1 MDYNLSEQDTNKL
14 IHKQSLK
21 SAKKLT
27 LRDTLKAKTPM
38 RISTYILADISGSM
52 YGEKMDSLRKALH
65 DVWRPGIHGIAF
77 ESEIYDFD
85 EKDIDL
91 IQTGGSTNMLDALLA
106 GWDDSASHII
116 LLTDGHPDQSESE
129 ILNHVRSHTDTPID
143 TIGIGS
149 GRSAYNADFLKMISE
164 LTGGRFNSVDQPL
177 LLSEVMQDL
186 LRISE
191 VAQSTSGAIAL

>member
-1 MDYNLSEQDTNKL
+1 MSYDLEEKDTSKL
-14 IHKQSLK
+14 IHKQSLQG
-21 SAKKLT
+21 AKKLT

-38 RISTYILADISGSM
+38 RTSTYILADISGSM
-52 YGEKMDSLRKALH
+52 DGEKMDSLRKALH

-77 ESEIYDFD
+77 ESEVYDFD
-85 EKDIDL
+85 EEDIDQL
-91 IQTGGSTNMLDALLA
+91 CVAGSTNMLDALLA
-106 GWDDSASHII
+106 GWEDSASHII

-129 ILNHVRSHTDTPID
+129 ILNHVRSHTNTPID

-164 LTGGRFNSVDQPL
+164 LTGGRFNSCNKPL